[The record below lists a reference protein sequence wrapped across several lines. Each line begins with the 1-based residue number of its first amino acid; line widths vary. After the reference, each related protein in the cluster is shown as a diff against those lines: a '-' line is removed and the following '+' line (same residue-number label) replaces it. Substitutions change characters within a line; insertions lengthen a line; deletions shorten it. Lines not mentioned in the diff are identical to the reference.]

1 MKLGRY
7 LLYALLAGLTITAAS
22 CRTEETE
29 IEGNPD
35 EAAAQQT
42 AEQFVRN
49 SPTYTF
55 DGMDGTLDLV
65 DSVNLNGEN
74 AWQFTWEFTSSQ
86 SGYGDRTDQMLNQ
99 VLTPHSAVITVENG
113 AVTRAVMDEQWDM
126 IEQRML
132 DGEMETEI
140 KIAPIDN
147 VEVAFMESYP
157 IQVGV
162 TITVGLP
169 DGCTSFHD
177 AVVTREANTI
187 TIEVTN
193 QRPKDMFCTAVYT
206 TTDEFVNL
214 GSDFTPGE
222 TYTLKVN
229 EYLTEFEYY

>member
-7 LLYALLAGLTITAAS
+7 LLFALLAGLTITAVS
-22 CRTEETE
+22 CRTEETG

-35 EAAAQQT
+35 EEAAQQT

-49 SPTYTF
+49 RPTYTF

-140 KIAPIDN
+140 KVAPIDN